1 MDLLKDIQNN
11 RATNRIYTEL
21 KSGFFAYIHVA
32 IPLITE
38 EELEEVYN
46 DSFVA
51 LCNNVSSGKLQSL
64 TCSLQTYINQIGRN
78 KAISLLRTKEKTME
92 LPDYE
97 ICISGS
103 HIEPTDDDD
112 TDIEMQEE
120 IYRIVQEF
128 DCDKCRKILFGF
140 YWQHQSL
147 ETLAQLIDARSADVV
162 KTEKSRCMKRLREKV
177 KEVFK
182 QKGLI

>member
-1 MDLLKDIQNN
+1 MELLRDIQDNQ
-11 RATNRIYTEL
+11 ATNRIYSEL
-21 KSGFFAYIHVA
+21 RAGFFAYIHVA
-32 IPLITE
+32 VQLITE

-46 DSFVA
+46 DSFLA
-51 LCNNVSSGKLQSL
+51 LCNNISSGKLQSL

-78 KAISLLRTKEKTME
+78 KAISLLRTKDNTTE

-97 ICISGS
+97 IGFPNSGFDMA
-103 HIEPTDDDD
+103 DDDE
-112 TDIEMQEE
+112 TDVEMQEE
-120 IYRIVQEF
+120 VYRIVQEF

-140 YWQHQSL
+140 YWQHLSL
-147 ETLAQLIDARSADVV
+147 ETLAQLIGARSADVV

>member
-1 MDLLKDIQNN
+1 MDLLKDIQDNQT
-11 RATNRIYTEL
+11 TNRIYTEL
-21 KSGFFAYIHVA
+21 RTGFFAYIHVA
-32 IPLITE
+32 VRLITE

-46 DSFVA
+46 DSFLA
-51 LCNNVSSGKLQSL
+51 LCDNISSGKLQTL

-78 KAISLLRTKEKTME
+78 KAISLLRAKDNTTEI
-92 LPDYE
+92 PNYE
-97 ICISGS
+97 IGFSNSSFDIA
-103 HIEPTDDDD
+103 DDDE
-112 TDIEMQEE
+112 TNVEMREE

-147 ETLAQLIDARSADVV
+147 ETLAQLIGARSADVV